1 MGDLNNV
8 NEMILALSIDLREI
22 SLELRDLAIKRDQI
36 NKQLVDLVNMQNELL
51 DADIDKIKR
60 IDIFPDV
67 ILSTND

>member
-1 MGDLNNV
+1 MGNLNNV